1 MTALKTARIFL
12 VWIGSKDCTLIDI
25 STLREILV
33 PIPIILT
40 RQISILFR
48 LKAWFAA
55 DDNFSSNSKE
65 QAIRLTDG
73 MWLRIYSTSGVN
85 ANRNFLFYGLQTIGC

>member
-1 MTALKTARIFL
+1 MFCFLKLT
-12 VWIGSKDCTLIDI
+12 

-73 MWLRIYSTSGVN
+73 VWLRIYSTSGWNSNKKELV
-85 ANRNFLFYGLQTIGC
+85 